1 MEPPWPK
8 NSSTLCEDPE
18 RQAKTGSY
26 ITAIEEKNMPAYM
39 VFTRERMRDEKEY
52 EIYKQKNRI
61 AMAGRPIKRD
71 VLYGKY
77 EVLEGAEVQGVV
89 ILEFPTV
96 SDAKAYYDSPA
107 YREAR
112 EHRFKAADY
121 RVLIVEGVQPT

>member
-1 MEPPWPK
+1 
-8 NSSTLCEDPE
+8 
-18 RQAKTGSY
+18 
-26 ITAIEEKNMPAYM
+26 MPAYM

-52 EIYKQKNRI
+52 EIYREKNRI
-61 AMAGRPIKRD
+61 AMKGHPIKGH

-77 EVLEGAEVQGVV
+77 KVLEGPEVQGVV

-96 SDAKAYYDSPA
+96 ADAEAYYDSPG

-121 RVLIVEGVQPT
+121 RVLIVEGVQPA

>member
-1 MEPPWPK
+1 
-8 NSSTLCEDPE
+8 
-18 RQAKTGSY
+18 
-26 ITAIEEKNMPAYM
+26 MPAYM

-61 AMAGRPIKRD
+61 AMEGHPIRAR
-71 VLYGKY
+71 VLYGKH

-89 ILEFPTV
+89 ILEFPTIA
-96 SDAKAYYDSPA
+96 DAKAYYDSPA

>member
-1 MEPPWPK
+1 M
-8 NSSTLCEDPE
+8 
-18 RQAKTGSY
+18 AV
-26 ITAIEEKNMPAYM
+26 IEEKSMPAYM

-61 AMAGRPIKRD
+61 AMQGRPIRAR

-96 SDAKAYYDSPA
+96 ADAKAYYDSPA

>member
-1 MEPPWPK
+1 MDTRSREE
-8 NSSTLCEDPE
+8 NS
-18 RQAKTGSY
+18 
-26 ITAIEEKNMPAYM
+26 MPAYM
-39 VFTRERMRDEKEY
+39 VFTRERMRDEKKY

-61 AMAGRPIKRD
+61 AMEGHSIKID

-77 EVLEGAEVQGVV
+77 EMLEGAEVQGVV
-89 ILEFPTV
+89 ILEFSTLAN
-96 SDAKAYYDSPA
+96 AKAYYDSPR

>member
-1 MEPPWPK
+1 M
-8 NSSTLCEDPE
+8 
-18 RQAKTGSY
+18 A
-26 ITAIEEKNMPAYM
+26 AYM
-39 VFTRERMRDEKEY
+39 VFTRERMRDEKQY
-52 EIYKQKNRI
+52 EVYKQKNRI
-61 AMAGRPIKRD
+61 AMKGHPIKSD

-77 EVLEGAEVQGVV
+77 EVLEGPEVQGVV

-96 SDAKAYYDSPA
+96 TDAKAYYDSPA

>member
-1 MEPPWPK
+1 
-8 NSSTLCEDPE
+8 
-18 RQAKTGSY
+18 
-26 ITAIEEKNMPAYM
+26 MPAYM

-61 AMAGRPIKRD
+61 AMEGRPIKKH

-77 EVLEGAEVQGVV
+77 KMLEGAEVQGVL

-96 SDAKAYYDSPA
+96 ADAEAYYDSPA

-112 EHRFKAADY
+112 GTSLQGR
-121 RVLIVEGVQPT
+121 

>member
-1 MEPPWPK
+1 
-8 NSSTLCEDPE
+8 
-18 RQAKTGSY
+18 
-26 ITAIEEKNMPAYM
+26 MPAYM
-39 VFTRERMRDEKEY
+39 VFTRERMRDEREY

-61 AMAGRPIKRD
+61 AMQGHPIKKD

-77 EVLEGAEVQGVV
+77 KVLEGAEVQGVV

-96 SDAKAYYDSPA
+96 ADAEAYYDSPA

-112 EHRFKAADY
+112 EHRFKGADY

>member
-1 MEPPWPK
+1 
-8 NSSTLCEDPE
+8 
-18 RQAKTGSY
+18 
-26 ITAIEEKNMPAYM
+26 MPAFM
-39 VFTRERMRDEKEY
+39 VFTRERMRDAKEY

-61 AMAGRPIKRD
+61 AMQGHPIKRH
-71 VLYGKY
+71 VLYGKHR
-77 EVLEGAEVQGVV
+77 VLEGAEVQGVV

-96 SDAKAYYDSPA
+96 ADAEAYYDSPA

>member
-1 MEPPWPK
+1 
-8 NSSTLCEDPE
+8 
-18 RQAKTGSY
+18 
-26 ITAIEEKNMPAYM
+26 MPAYM

-52 EIYKQKNRI
+52 EIYKHKNRM
-61 AMAGRPIKRD
+61 AMEGHPTKKV

-77 EVLEGAEVQGVV
+77 KVLEGAEVQGVV

-96 SDAKAYYDSPA
+96 ADAEEYYDSPA